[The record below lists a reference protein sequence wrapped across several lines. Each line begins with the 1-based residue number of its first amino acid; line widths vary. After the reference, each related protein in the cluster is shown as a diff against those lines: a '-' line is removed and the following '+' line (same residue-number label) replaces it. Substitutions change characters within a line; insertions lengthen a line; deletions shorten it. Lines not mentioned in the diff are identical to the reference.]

1 MTPKIRAEKIS
12 LAKKLKSKNSN
23 LNLRKCENVWNVRS
37 KSIEFLSVC
46 EQRTGGKWQR
56 SETPSLSFRHFHFP
70 TNFHFFSSLLILQ
83 WGRVECR
90 WEMRE
95 GAANWLIT
103 LTAAK
108 VELFVQKDFQ
118 KNFSPLENLELVM
131 LDPAISCL
139 ALLGKPCYHFPRT
152 HCDLDEIAIVTMQ
165 WWEQK
170 LQLQIPCMN
179 GENTKNKDTLTSS
192 KIG

>member
-23 LNLRKCENVWNVRS
+23 LDKWKCENVWNVRS

-70 TNFHFFSSLLILQ
+70 TNLHFFSSLLISK

-90 WEMRE
+90 WEIRE

-118 KNFSPLENLELVM
+118 ENVSPLENLELVM
-131 LDPAISCL
+131 LNPAISCL
-139 ALLGKPCYHFPRT
+139 AGLGKPCYHFPRT
-152 HCDLDEIAIVTMQ
+152 HCDRLGRDCHWDKEMRK
-165 WWEQK
+165 EMK
-170 LQLQIPCMN
+170 IP
-179 GENTKNKDTLTSS
+179 
-192 KIG
+192 I

>member
-1 MTPKIRAEKIS
+1 M
-12 LAKKLKSKNSN
+12 
-23 LNLRKCENVWNVRS
+23 RKCVKCKIQKHRISQCLWTKNR
-37 KSIEFLSVC
+37 
-46 EQRTGGKWQR
+46 GKWQR

-70 TNFHFFSSLLILQ
+70 TNLHFFSSLLISK

-108 VELFVQKDFQ
+108 VELVVQKDFQ
-118 KNFSPLENLELVM
+118 ENFSPLENLGLVM

-139 ALLGKPCYHFPRT
+139 DGLGKPCYHFPRT